1 VKGWFAVAA
10 TVTASVVMALCSGCF
25 LRAER
30 IPQKTAHVTVDYV
43 TRTSHAVTC
52 NQVQWLLTADIT
64 AAPARVRVL
73 LNLDSG
79 APKVESVNI
88 DNYNDFT
95 GVADA
100 GAGNATAVFTRDTY
114 TITGQAQGSRH
125 NDPAVSTTAPFTIE
139 VGC

>member
-1 VKGWFAVAA
+1 MNGRFAIAA
-10 TVTASVVMALCSGCF
+10 MAAASVPMALCSGCF

-52 NQVQWLLTADIT
+52 NQVQWLLTADVSL
-64 AAPARVRVL
+64 APARVRVL

-79 APKVESVNI
+79 KPKVESVNI

-100 GAGNATAVFTRDTY
+100 GVGHATAVFAGNTY
-114 TITGQAQGSRH
+114 TVTGEAHGSRRT
-125 NDPAVSTTAPFTIE
+125 DPAITTTAPFTIE
-139 VGC
+139 VDC